1 MRTKFIAALIALT
14 FIITCFSPVKA
25 QDQTSYPVYIVQSGD
40 TLASIADRF
49 GVSEDD
55 LISYN
60 NITDP
65 DFVSIGTQL
74 IIPGLQGLQG
84 VITTSPVQLGES
96 LKDLTVKYQIDKDL
110 LTKLNHVTS
119 PSEIFAGSSLI
130 LPVVEE
136 SKSKVPVSK
145 ISSSQTLLEM
155 AAVNKT
161 SIWDVLDQNGDQ
173 KETDILPGEMVYLSV
188 SQNATEVSAVDT
200 RLTNVTISPLPL
212 VQGETFEISVDCP
225 QSVTLSGSLNN
236 MPLHFFSLS
245 DTKQVALQGVHA
257 MADPGLAPF
266 SLSGTFADGSTFN
279 FEQSVLLLS
288 GDYPTDD
295 PLTVDPSL
303 IDPKVTQPEEDEVN
317 AITAVIT
324 PTRYWSGMWQRPA
337 VYDEYS
343 ATFGDRRTYNDGAYS
358 SFHAGLDYAGGMG
371 LPISA
376 PADGKVVF
384 TGLLNVRGNATIIDH
399 GWGVYSAY
407 FHQSEID
414 VKVGDTVTT
423 GQVIGKVGNT
433 GRVNDAGAFEGAGA
447 HLHFEVWVDGVQVN
461 PLQWLDTEYP

>member
-1 MRTKFIAALIALT
+1 MRTKIIAALIALT
-14 FIITCFSPVKA
+14 LFATCFSPVKA

-40 TLASIADRF
+40 TLASIANRF

-60 NITDP
+60 NISNP

-96 LKDLTVKYQIDKDL
+96 LKDLTVKYQIDRDL
-110 LTKLNHVTS
+110 LLKLNHVTS
-119 PSEIFAGSSLI
+119 PSEIYAGSSLI

-136 SKSKVPVSK
+136 SKAKVPVSK
-145 ISSSQTLLEM
+145 ISSDQTILEM

-161 SIWDVLDQNGDQ
+161 STWEVLSQNDDQQ
-173 KETDILPGEMVYLSV
+173 ETDILPGEMVYLSTA
-188 SQNATEVSAVDT
+188 QNAAEVSPVDT

-212 VQGETFEISVDCP
+212 VQGQTFEITVDCSQP
-225 QSVTLSGSLNN
+225 VTLAGSLNN
-236 MPLHFFSLS
+236 IPLHFFSLS
-245 DTKQVALQGVHA
+245 DTKQVALQGIHA

-266 SLSGTFADGSTFN
+266 SLSGTFSDGSTFS
-279 FEQSVLLLS
+279 FEQSVLLIS
-288 GDYPTDD
+288 GNYPTDD
-295 PLTVDPSL
+295 PLTVDPAL
-303 IDPKVTQPEEDEVN
+303 IDPKVTQPEEDQVD
-317 AITAVIT
+317 AITSVVT
-324 PTRYWSGMWQRPA
+324 PTRYWSGMWQLPA
-337 VYDEYS
+337 VYNEYS

-358 SFHAGLDYAGGMG
+358 SFHGGLDFAGGMG

-376 PADGKVVF
+376 PAAGKVVF

-399 GWGVYSAY
+399 GWGVFSAY

-414 VKVGDTVTT
+414 VKVGDMVTA

-433 GRVNDAGAFEGAGA
+433 GRVNDAGAFEGAGS
-447 HLHFEVWVDGVQVN
+447 HLHFEVWVNGIQVD
-461 PLQWLDTEYP
+461 PLQWLNTEYP